1 MALGARAHL
10 LELQDDS
17 RVRAY
22 RVDPPRE
29 MRAQPYS
36 L

>member
-22 RVDPPRE
+22 CVDPPRE